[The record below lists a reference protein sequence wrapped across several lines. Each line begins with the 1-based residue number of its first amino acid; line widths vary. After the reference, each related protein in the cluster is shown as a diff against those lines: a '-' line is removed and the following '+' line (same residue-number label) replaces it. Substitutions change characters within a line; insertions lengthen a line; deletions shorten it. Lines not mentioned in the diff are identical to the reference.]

1 MDFWTALFLFLAGV
15 LSQRLG
21 SYLLLYSKKI
31 LFFNDLAFAGLRM
44 FKFVNDSAEEANKLK
59 YKSMESQDIEKEK
72 IDEEREADEKIL
84 QLWREI
90 AIAGIKAMLP
100 PRIRPMLRFNTWEE
114 AMRLLINRD
123 IQKGK

>member
-21 SYLLLYSKKI
+21 SYLFLYSKKV
-31 LFFNDLAFAGLRM
+31 LFFNDVAFAGLRI

-59 YKSMESQDIEKEK
+59 YKSMETHGFKEEDIEEEK
-72 IDEEREADEKIL
+72 EADEKML

-90 AIAGIKAMLP
+90 AIAGTKAVLP
-100 PRIRPMLRFNTWEE
+100 PTIRPMLKFNTWEE

-123 IQKGK
+123 RQQGK

>member
-21 SYLLLYSKKI
+21 SYLLLYSRKI

-72 IDEEREADEKIL
+72 IDEEREADEKML

-123 IQKGK
+123 LRQGK

>member
-21 SYLLLYSKKI
+21 SYLFLYTKKI
-31 LFFNDLAFAGLRM
+31 LFFNDLAFGGLRM
-44 FKFVNDSAEEANKLK
+44 FKFVNDSTEEAYKLK
-59 YKSMESQDIEKEK
+59 YKSMESQGVEKEK
-72 IDEEREADEKIL
+72 IEQEKESDEKML
-84 QLWREI
+84 KLWREI
-90 AIAGIKAMLP
+90 AISGIKAMLP

-123 IQKGK
+123 LRQGK